1 MAFLFASFIEAYLYK
16 VLFKKV
22 PYWLEYVRIFDH
34 SRASKLRLI
43 QRIWSEYD
51 HMSYDQR
58 IGVEN
63 SIFTL
68 LQTTIYPRAV
78 RVVCFNG
85 FSPASLRQHI
95 KKSKLVRCLSVVRPS
110 VALIIS
116 EHNLNVYGF
125 LSNFS
130 CCCPWTI
137 WPDVFFLILK
147 KKKKS
152 KFFQVFFSVFYCVE
166 FSSEW
171 PQTLLRLQVAAELL
185 LNFFL
190 NDPHKTTCF
199 FFIWVA
205 ANLPLHHMGM
215 PNTSILCKKR
225 TAGRNGVKFRTRR

>member
-1 MAFLFASFIEAYLYK
+1 MHMHIYWLTDEYFMAFLFASFIEAYLYK

-110 VALIIS
+110 VGLIIS
-116 EHNLNVYGF
+116 EHNLHYM
-125 LSNFS
+125 
-130 CCCPWTI
+130 
-137 WPDVFFLILK
+137 D
-147 KKKKS
+147 
-152 KFFQVFFSVFYCVE
+152 FFQILV
-166 FSSEW
+166 
-171 PQTLLRLQVAAELL
+171 VAAPEPYGRTL
-185 LNFFL
+185 FF
-190 NDPHKTTCF
+190 
-199 FFIWVA
+199 
-205 ANLPLHHMGM
+205 
-215 PNTSILCKKR
+215 
-225 TAGRNGVKFRTRR
+225 